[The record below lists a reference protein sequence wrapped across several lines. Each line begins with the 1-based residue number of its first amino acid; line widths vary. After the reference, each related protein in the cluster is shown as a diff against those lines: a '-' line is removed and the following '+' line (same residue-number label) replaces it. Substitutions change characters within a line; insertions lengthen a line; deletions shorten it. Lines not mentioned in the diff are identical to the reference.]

1 MNNLI
6 IPNVIAEL
14 SGTEQAIS
22 PFTYEL
28 SYRRRI
34 YLIGEIN
41 GGSAA
46 GIITQL
52 YTLNDISHDDITL
65 IINSP
70 GGSVSDGNAVI
81 DAINQIECKV
91 STVCTGVAASMA
103 AIILASG
110 TKGKR
115 FITPRAEVMIHQPL
129 GGVQGQASEI
139 SKMCDHILKTKRDL
153 AVFLSERTG
162 KAVDLITNDMDRDY
176 WMTAAEAVNY
186 GIVDA
191 IARKESSNSC
201 LRL

>member
-1 MNNLI
+1 MNNTI
-6 IPNVIAEL
+6 IPNVITEL

-52 YTLNDISHDDITL
+52 YTLNDISDEDITL

-70 GGSVSDGNAVI
+70 GGSVSDGNAII
-81 DAINQIECKV
+81 DTINQVDCKV

-153 AVFLSERTG
+153 AVFLSEHTG

-191 IARKESSNSC
+191 IARKESANPC